1 MRPAVGPTA
10 TRPTAPD
17 GLVTTVADSPLG
29 PLRLYAVPSGL
40 YGVYFDGHRPVPRV
54 GPADALE
61 ATAPFEPVLAQ
72 LAEYFAGRR
81 WAFDLDLAPVGTAF
95 QLEVWSALR
104 TIPVGETCSYA
115 ELARGV
121 RRPAAVRAVGAANGR
136 NPLSI
141 IVPCHRVVGASGT
154 LTGYAGGLD
163 RKRWLLEHE
172 ARRA

>member
-1 MRPAVGPTA
+1 MNATASPT
-10 TRPTAPD
+10 PD

-29 PLRLYAVPSGL
+29 PLRLYAVPAGL
-40 YGVYFDGHRPVPRV
+40 CGVYFDGHRPAPRV
-54 GPADALE
+54 GPADAVE
-61 ATAPFEPVLAQ
+61 VAAAFEPVLEQ
-72 LAEYFAGRR
+72 LTEYFAGSR
-81 WAFDLDLAPVGTAF
+81 WAFDLELAPVGTTF

-104 TIPVGETCSYA
+104 TIPVGETCSYG
-115 ELARGV
+115 ELAHRLG
-121 RRPAAVRAVGAANGR
+121 RPAAVRAVGAANGR

-172 ARRA
+172 AARA